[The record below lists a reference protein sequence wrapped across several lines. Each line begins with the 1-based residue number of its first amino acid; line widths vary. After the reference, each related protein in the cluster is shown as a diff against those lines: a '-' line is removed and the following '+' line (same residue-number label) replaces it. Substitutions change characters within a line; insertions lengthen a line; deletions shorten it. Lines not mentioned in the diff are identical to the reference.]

1 MITLNSD
8 KGLVVI
14 ESWDDVVRRP
24 GFVDSLNPQEHS
36 LKAILGRYMLRDS
49 VNCGLSECHT
59 PHGKGYL
66 VLTRDGLET
75 NIGHACGKKYFGVDF
90 ETLSRKLDRDITEKN
105 NRELLVTFS
114 FRIEELQTRISLSR
128 EGDFGARRLQSLMRP
143 LRVLSTG
150 CPEPIVTNMLRMIKA
165 RTSAITVSRQLSE
178 EETQRIEAL
187 NNTTLP
193 RPYEV
198 EDRVADIDGM
208 EALFPENDLKVL
220 LAQEVEEPLRTF
232 ESEDVDSMSFEALRR
247 WVKWTANVERNLD
260 RVEAIVTAARRLLT
274 QTNLRPLEVFIRR
287 DDDKILFKQY
297 VMKLPAAG
305 SDAPSARPEARSVV
319 RS

>member
-14 ESWDDVVRRP
+14 ETWDDVVRRP
-24 GFVDSLNPQEHS
+24 GFVENLNPQEHS

-66 VLTRDGLET
+66 VLTTDGLET

-114 FRIEELQTRISLSR
+114 FRVDELRSRISLSR
-128 EGDFGARRLQSLMRP
+128 EGDLGARRLQSLMRP
-143 LRVLSTG
+143 LRVLSAG
-150 CPEPIVTNMLRMIKA
+150 CPEPVVTNVLRMIKA
-165 RTSAITVSRQLSE
+165 RISAITVSRQVSE
-178 EETQRIEAL
+178 EEAQRIEVL

-198 EDRVADIDGM
+198 EERVAELDGLD
-208 EALFPENDLKVL
+208 ALFPENDLQIL
-220 LAQEVEEPLRTF
+220 LAQEVEEPLRSF
-232 ESEDVDSMSFEALRR
+232 ESEDVDLMSFDALRK
-247 WVKWTANVERNLD
+247 WVKWTANVERCLD
-260 RVEAIVTAARRLLT
+260 RVEAIVVTARRLLT
-274 QTNLRPLEVFIRR
+274 QRNLTPLDVFIRR
-287 DDDKILFKQY
+287 DDDKALFKQY
-297 VMKLPAAG
+297 LKKLPAG
-305 SDAPSARPEARSVV
+305 
-319 RS
+319 